1 MRREYIYPHRSVR
14 SFPISARRVCAALG
28 LAFVLSVAVFY
39 FGTRLLDV
47 HNRIARLI
55 LRYTGIPAVGVR
67 SIEIFPGLGPV
78 DVPVVPQPMDRASPL
93 RNGIFFASALTAM
106 IFAHRRFALGRNFIV
121 FLMIL
126 LCASG
131 IVVLFVPSFSSD
143 SVVYSQI
150 WLRGEILIWL
160 LLPWVSA
167 LLFVLTVPT
176 MAGGFLWG
184 LVIECYVV
192 FWSSMRLAFCLGVLH
207 YSGILFLPLLWF
219 VLGILFDLVIVLF
232 FYSLA
237 LEQSIKRTMG
247 GRRS

>member
-14 SFPISARRVCAALG
+14 SFPISARRVCAALS

-47 HNRIARLI
+47 HNRIARFI
-55 LRYTGIPAVGVR
+55 LKYTGIPAAGAR
-67 SIEIFPGLGPV
+67 TIEIFPGLGPV
-78 DVPVVPQPMDRASPL
+78 DVPDVPQPMDRASPV
-93 RNGIFFASALTAM
+93 RNGILLAAALSAL
-106 IFAHRRFALGRNFIV
+106 IFAHRRFPLGRNFVV

-131 IVVLFVPSFSSD
+131 IVVLFVPSFSFD
-143 SVVYSQI
+143 SVIYSQI
-150 WLRGEILIWL
+150 WLRGETLIWL

-167 LLFVLTVPT
+167 LLFVLTLPS

-184 LVIECYVV
+184 LLIECYVV
-192 FWSSMRLAFCLGVLH
+192 FWSALRLAFCLGVLH
-207 YSGILFLPLLWF
+207 YSGMLFLPLLWF
-219 VLGILFDLVIVLF
+219 VLGILFDLVVVLF

-237 LEQSIKRTMG
+237 LDQSIRRTMG

>member
-14 SFPISARRVCAALG
+14 SFPISAQRVFAALG
-28 LAFVLSVAVFY
+28 LAFVLSAAVLY

-47 HNRIARLI
+47 HNLVSRFI
-55 LRYTGIPAVGVR
+55 LKYTSIPIMRAR
-67 SIEIFPGLGPV
+67 SIDIFPGLGPV
-78 DVPVVPQPMDRASPL
+78 DIPDVLQPMNRASPL
-93 RNGIFFASALTAM
+93 RNGIFFAAALTAL
-106 IFAHRRFALGRNFIV
+106 IFAHRRFPLGRNFVV

-131 IVVLFVPSFSSD
+131 IVVIFVPSFSFD
-143 SVVYSQI
+143 AVVYSQI

-167 LLFVLTVPT
+167 LLFVLTLPSI
-176 MAGGFLWG
+176 AGGFLWA
-184 LVIECYVV
+184 LLIELYVV
-192 FWSSMRLAFCLGVLH
+192 FWSALRLAFCLGVLH
-207 YSGILFLPLLWF
+207 YTGILFLPLLWF
-219 VLGILFDLVIVLF
+219 VLGILFDLVVVLF

-237 LEQSIKRTMG
+237 LQQSIKRTIG